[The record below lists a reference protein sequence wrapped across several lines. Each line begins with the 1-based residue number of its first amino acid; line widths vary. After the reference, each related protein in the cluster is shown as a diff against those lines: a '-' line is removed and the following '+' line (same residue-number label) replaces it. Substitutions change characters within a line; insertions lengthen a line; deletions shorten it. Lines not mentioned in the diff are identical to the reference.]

1 MRENQIVSGAE
12 ERSFI
17 TRLLALI
24 ALGLTLSLAK
34 SLVRIKREM
43 EANEV
48 VRDVE
53 AFIRVQRLQDL
64 ILPEDKTIISWIESA
79 WSNEGYRKGRSG
91 GLEAFTPIRLEEWL
105 KQTLT
110 DTLSP

>member
-1 MRENQIVSGAE
+1 MVALT
-12 ERSFI
+12 FVA
-17 TRLLALI
+17 LLAD
-24 ALGLTLSLAK
+24 
-34 SLVRIKREM
+34 SLVKIKREM
-43 EANEV
+43 DANEV

-64 ILPEDKTIISWIESA
+64 ISPEETTIIKWLENA
-79 WSNEGYRKGRSG
+79 WSNASYRRGRSG
-91 GLEAFTPIRLEEWL
+91 ALEGFTPIRLEEWL

>member
-1 MRENQIVSGAE
+1 
-12 ERSFI
+12 
-17 TRLLALI
+17 LLALI

-43 EANEV
+43 EADEV

-64 ILPEDKTIISWIESA
+64 ISPEETTTIV
-79 WSNEGYRKGRSG
+79 
-91 GLEAFTPIRLEEWL
+91 
-105 KQTLT
+105 
-110 DTLSP
+110 

>member
-43 EANEV
+43 EADEV

-64 ILPEDKTIISWIESA
+64 ISPEETTIIKWLENA
-79 WSNEGYRKGRSG
+79 WSNASYRHGRSG
-91 GLEAFTPIRLEEWL
+91 ALEGFTPIRLEEWL

>member
-1 MRENQIVSGAE
+1 MTDAE
-12 ERSFI
+12 KRLFI
-17 TRLLALI
+17 TKILSMVALTFVALLAD
-24 ALGLTLSLAK
+24 
-34 SLVRIKREM
+34 SLVKIKREM
-43 EANEV
+43 DANEV

-64 ILPEDKTIISWIESA
+64 ISPEETTIIKWLENA
-79 WSNEGYRKGRSG
+79 WSNASYRRGRSG
-91 GLEAFTPIRLEEWL
+91 ALEGFTPIRLEEWL